1 MQQDLYPQPRRVVTI
16 LIILGWLLAVAV
28 GAVLIWLG
36 FQWSQ
41 VEGPASEP
49 SPPAETLPV
58 PTQVVASPT
67 VMVVFPSPTPIPML
81 PTATPLPVASP
92 LPTVPPATPT
102 SAIPYVV
109 AGEKGVNVRGGP
121 GTNYALLG
129 YLEPSARADLTGRYS
144 DWWQISYNG
153 ASAWVFGSLVTA
165 TNADDVPQVQ
175 PPPAPPPPTAVPA
188 TAAPTAPPPTAA
200 PSDYRGLVPQGF
212 QVEGAPGP
220 YGSASDIWFNIWINN
235 TSGTTVEYDALGIFV
250 EETGQFQ
257 RSYFSTP
264 PNYPAF
270 VPGQKF
276 SHRDHINQFTLGPG
290 TYHLSL
296 MICFKDSYCPKM
308 WGPVEV
314 VVQ

>member
-16 LIILGWLLAVAV
+16 LIIVGWLLAVAV
-28 GAVLIWLG
+28 GAVLVWLG
-36 FQWSQ
+36 FKWSQ
-41 VEGPASEP
+41 LEGPASEP
-49 SPPAETLPV
+49 SPPAEALPAA
-58 PTQVVASPT
+58 TQVVASPT

-153 ASAWVFGSLVTA
+153 ASAWVFGNLVTA
-165 TNADDVPQVQ
+165 TNADNVPQVQ

-188 TAAPTAPPPTAA
+188 TAAPTAPPPTVA
-200 PSDYRGLVPQGF
+200 PANYRGLVPDGF

-220 YGSASDIWFNIWINN
+220 YAKTTDIRFHMWITNQD
-235 TSGTTVEYDALGIFV
+235 GRIDYDALGVLV
-250 EETGQFQ
+250 EETGDYQK
-257 RSYFSTP
+257 SYTYSHFE
-264 PNYPAF
+264 
-270 VPGQKF
+270 PGQKF
-276 SHRDHINQFTLGPG
+276 YHDDHINQFTLAPG
-290 TYHLSL
+290 TYHLWL
-296 MICFKDSYCPKM
+296 TICFDDGQCFKM

>member
-1 MQQDLYPQPRRVVTI
+1 MQQDLYPQPKRVVTI
-16 LIILGWLLAVAV
+16 LIIVGWLLAVAV
-28 GAVLIWLG
+28 GAVLIWFG
-36 FQWSQ
+36 FKWSQ

-49 SPPAETLPV
+49 SPPAETLSAA
-58 PTQVVASPT
+58 TQVVASPT

-102 SAIPYVV
+102 SANPFVV
-109 AGEKGVNVRGGP
+109 AGDKGVNVRGGP

-129 YLEPSARADLTGRYS
+129 YLEPSAQADLTGRYS

-153 ASAWVFGSLVTA
+153 ASAWVFGNLVTA
-165 TNADDVPQVQ
+165 TNADNVPQVQ
-175 PPPAPPPPTAVPA
+175 PPPAPPPPPTAVPP
-188 TAAPTAPPPTAA
+188 TAASTAPPPTVA
-200 PSDYRGLVPQGF
+200 PSDYRGLVLEGF

-220 YGSASDIWFNIWINN
+220 YGDSVDIWFNIWLHN
-235 TSGTTVEYDALGIFV
+235 TGGKIEYQALGVLV
-250 EETGQFQ
+250 EETDQFQ
-257 RSYFSTP
+257 KSYSYSHFE
-264 PNYPAF
+264 
-270 VPGQKF
+270 PGQKF

-296 MICFKDSYCPKM
+296 MICFNDGHCPKM